1 MISVWRLKAVVWQ
14 EREEA
19 VGIFVAIFKLD
30 YFIVWF
36 EALETIIICSW
47 FWNDTEKDVIFHKA
61 VKRLCV
67 TRETINQN
75 PKVSAREQ
83 RVGLDQGIPLTAV
96 HLFLQLQQN
105 IFLVLEKGVD
115 NILSICSSSETAR
128 KESKSSA
135 LYRHL
140 AVHLDRIFI
149 WQGLDFIHP
158 TYCSRLEIL
167 NFSAVP
173 VKLLKYAGFVGLQ
186 ILQIFVSVYFN
197 RRVKFEHTNDLL
209 QADLGVFN
217 PSGLRGIYVE
227 CVTEM

>member
-47 FWNDTEKDVIFHKA
+47 FWNNAEKDVIFHEG
-61 VKRLCV
+61 VQRLCV
-67 TRETINQN
+67 TWETINQN
-75 PKVSAREQ
+75 PKVSTREQ
-83 RVGLDQGIPLTAV
+83 RVGLYQGIPLTAV
-96 HLFLQLQQN
+96 HLSLQLEQN
-105 IFLVLEKGVD
+105 IFLVLAKGVD

-149 WQGLDFIHP
+149 WQRLDFILP
-158 TYCSRLEIL
+158 THCSRIEIL

-217 PSGLRGIYVE
+217 PSGLRSIYVE